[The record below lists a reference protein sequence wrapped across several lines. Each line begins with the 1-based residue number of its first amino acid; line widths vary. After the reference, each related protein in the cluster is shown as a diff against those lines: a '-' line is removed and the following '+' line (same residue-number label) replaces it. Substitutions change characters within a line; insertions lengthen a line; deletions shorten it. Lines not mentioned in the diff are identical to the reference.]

1 MKKYLHKRILVSLI
15 ITLMVIVS
23 MSAAFGEEGSSGN
36 LDEYLSAKIDWKQ
49 FSGSTLNVLALPH
62 AYTLAL
68 EKYLPIFEEL
78 TGIKVNYEMLGEQE
92 QRQKML
98 QDLSTKSG
106 IYDVIPVGPIHMV
119 QLTQPG
125 WLEPLDPFVEDTNL
139 TDNEWFRLEDIGQ
152 GLRDMHVVNGKL
164 YALPVGPSTPI
175 FWYRQDLFDK
185 YGISVPDKWDE
196 IPAMKE
202 KLQKALDQDN
212 QRGIYAFTTRV
223 KRGAGENDWVTTPCV
238 LSYGG
243 QWLDENYNPVVNSP
257 ETVEAI
263 TLYKDLVTGYGC
275 PPGSEALSFYEFVEM
290 FAAGNLASM
299 VTGVDHV
306 VFINDPAR
314 SKVVDVWNATYIPQG
329 PKGRFTS
336 PWSWSLAIS
345 SFSKNPKAA
354 WLFVEWAASEPIM
367 KAMGTTIS
375 PSRLSLWETQ
385 PFQDLGRPNYIKAA
399 VWSYKE
405 GQIERLRGGLANY
418 QEVSEKLSIYLS
430 EIFMGAPVK
439 ETLDKANEELAK
451 IIRKP

>member
-1 MKKYLHKRILVSLI
+1 MKRFMRGKLLMSLVIFSVL
-15 ITLMVIVS
+15 IVS
-23 MSAAFGEEGSSGN
+23 VPIALGAEETSEN
-36 LDEYLSAKIDWKQ
+36 LDAYLKAKIDWKQ
-49 FSGSTLNVLALPH
+49 FSGTTLNVLALPH

-68 EKYLPIFEEL
+68 EKYIPIFEEL
-78 TGIKVNYEMLGEQE
+78 TGIKVNYEMIGEQE
-92 QRQKML
+92 QRQKMM
-98 QDLSTKSG
+98 QDLSSG
-106 IYDVIPVGPIHMV
+106 SGMYDVIPVGPTNMV

-125 WLEPLDPFVEDTNL
+125 WLVPLDPLIEDSSL
-139 TDNEWFRLEDIGQ
+139 TDKEWFHLEDIGK
-152 GLRDMHVVNGKL
+152 GLRDMHTINGQL
-164 YALPVGPSTPI
+164 FAIPVGPSTPI

-185 YGISVPDKWDE
+185 YGISVPSKWDE
-196 IPAMKE
+196 IPLMKE

-212 QRGIYAFTTRV
+212 QRGIYAFTTRA
-223 KRGAGENDWVTTPCV
+223 KRGAGENDWVITATL

-243 QWLDENYNPVVNSP
+243 QWLDENYNPVFNSP
-257 ETVEAI
+257 EAVEAI

-299 VTGVDHV
+299 ITGVDHV
-306 VFINDPAR
+306 VFINDPTR
-314 SKVVDVWNATYIPQG
+314 SKVSDVWNATYIPAG

-367 KAMGTTIS
+367 KAMGTSIS

-385 PFQDLGRPNYIKAA
+385 PFLDLGRPDYIKAA
-399 VWSYKE
+399 VWSYQE
-405 GQIERLRGGLANY
+405 GKIERFRGGLVNY

-430 EIFMGAPVK
+430 EIFMGAPIQ
-439 ETLDKANEELAK
+439 ETLNEACNELAK